1 MWTQICASGQ
11 GSLAGGSAAPR
22 PAISGRAV
30 PDESGWAFWIPAMAI
45 PSSTYPSLRLEG
57 GLFSPDLLEALTAA
71 DLPGQKP
78 PDFRLPPGRSLTGEI
93 AAAFNDARALWQV
106 FQNRL
111 ERLPADDPA
120 TSATREFWVIP
131 FLRLLGYDL
140 RFNPRALEVDGSPF
154 PISHTLGAD
163 LPHDHADAEALVPVH
178 IVGCRQEL
186 GAHRSCRASTSVT
199 ACPGSGVSQS
209 L

>member
-1 MWTQICASGQ
+1 M
-11 GSLAGGSAAPR
+11 
-22 PAISGRAV
+22 
-30 PDESGWAFWIPAMAI
+30 
-45 PSSTYPSLRLEG
+45 
-57 GLFSPDLLEALTAA
+57 FSPDLIEALNAA

-78 PDFRLPPGRSLTGEI
+78 PDFRLPPGRGLTGEI

-140 RFNPRALEVDGSPF
+140 RFNPRALEVDGAPF
-154 PISHTLGAD
+154 PISHALGAD
-163 LPHDHADAEALVPVH
+163 QSQDHAGAEAPVPVH

-186 GAHRSCRASTSVT
+186 GRVAPAARPRLSPHALV
-199 ACPGSGVSQS
+199 QEYLKS